1 MKPSLAENRKIMQRA
16 LPSED
21 ILSFRFCTKSKI
33 ECELFFA
40 DGIVDKELMGTLV
53 IRPLSQY
60 EGKAEEKALFE
71 ALSFPELR
79 CEKAEEAL
87 ISAVLEGNPVLFAD
101 GVSSGFVL
109 GTKKAPQRAVTEP
122 QTELVTKGP
131 RAGFIEDI
139 KTNMGQIRL
148 RFKTPNLR
156 FETLQIGKQS
166 NTSVSLC
173 YLAGIAKEG
182 VIEEVKRRILS
193 ADIDA
198 VPDSS
203 YVSRFL
209 CPGRPSL
216 FKQVNT
222 TEKPDIFCARIAEG
236 RVGILVDGSPVA
248 LTVPYLIIEEFQSPE
263 DYFVNPYRAT
273 FLRILRIGVLLLA
286 IFLPALYVAAQ
297 LFKMQLIPLSLLL
310 TIASSIQGLP
320 LSPSLEVF
328 VTLMVLEILNEAAIR
343 MPKYVGLAL
352 SVVGALVLGET
363 AVNAGI
369 LSTPAV
375 ILIAFSGIGL
385 YTVPELFE
393 TTSLLRLIA
402 LIVAGS
408 IGIYG
413 IVLFALFLVIYLV
426 GEDRYGSPILAP
438 FAPIVENDWKD
449 SLVKFSMKKL
459 KERPHSLGSA
469 NQTRLKEE
477 TDGTQ
482 R

>member
-1 MKPSLAENRKIMQRA
+1 MKISLAENRAALQKA

-21 ILSFRFCTKSKI
+21 ILSFRFRTESGI
-33 ECELFFA
+33 ECEIFYA

-53 IRPLSQY
+53 ITPLLRY
-60 EGKAEEKALFE
+60 RGNAEEKALFE
-71 ALSFPELR
+71 TLAFPELK
-79 CEKAEEAL
+79 CVKSEQEV

-101 GVSSGFVL
+101 GVSSAFVL
-109 GTKKAPQRAVTEP
+109 GAKKVPQRAVTEP
-122 QTELVTKGP
+122 QTELVVKGP
-131 RAGFIEDI
+131 RAGFIEEL

-148 RFKTPNLR
+148 RFKTPDLR
-156 FETLQIGKQS
+156 FELLQIGKQS
-166 NTSVSLC
+166 NTSVAVC
-173 YLAGIAKEG
+173 YLSGIASKK
-182 VIEEVKRRILS
+182 VVQEVKKRIS
-193 ADIDA
+193 AAEIDA

-248 LTVPYLIIEEFQSPE
+248 LTVPYLIVEEFQSPE

-273 FLRILRIGVLLLA
+273 FLRLLRIGVLLLA

-328 VTLMVLEILNEAAIR
+328 VTLMVLEILNEASIR

-385 YTVPELFE
+385 YTVPELIE
-393 TTSLLRLIA
+393 TTSLLRLIT

-408 IGIYG
+408 VGIYG
-413 IVLFALFLVIYLV
+413 IVLFALFLVLYLV
-426 GEDRYGSPILAP
+426 GEERYGSPILAP
-438 FAPIVENDWKD
+438 FAPIVGNDLKD

-459 KERPHSLGSA
+459 KERPRSLGSA
-469 NQTRLKEE
+469 NRTRLKEE
-477 TDGTQ
+477 
-482 R
+482 